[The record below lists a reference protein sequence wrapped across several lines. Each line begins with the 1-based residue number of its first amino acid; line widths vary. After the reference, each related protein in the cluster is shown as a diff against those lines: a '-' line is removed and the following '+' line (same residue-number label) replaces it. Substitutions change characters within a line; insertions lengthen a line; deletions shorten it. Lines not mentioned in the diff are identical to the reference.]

1 MESVFKK
8 KNITF
13 IQKLNMIKI
22 YHNNRCSKSR
32 NSFDLLTEKGVEFET
47 IEYLKTPLTK
57 GELTELVS
65 KLGIEAKDL
74 VRKGEKDFKENFKGK
89 ELTESQWIDAMIQF
103 PKLIERPIVVKGN
116 KAVIGRPI
124 ERVIELLD

>member
-1 MESVFKK
+1 MKSVFKK

-32 NSFDLLTEKGVEFET
+32 NSYNLLTEKGFEFET

-65 KLGIEAKDL
+65 KLGIEAKEL

-89 ELTESQWIDAMIQF
+89 ELSESEWIDAMIQF